1 MLLRAQEGNSS
12 DPLLEMLSSL
22 GKSQDDDSSAKNS
35 DDSAALLKE
44 LLVYLLTKR
53 IRRAP
58 DHSTVQKG
66 VRLRGYTPF
75 CTWGV

>member
-44 LLVYLLTKR
+44 LLEKYLNQ
-53 IRRAP
+53 
-58 DHSTVQKG
+58 STLSANETNQAS
-66 VRLRGYTPF
+66 T
-75 CTWGV
+75 

>member
-35 DDSAALLKE
+35 DDSAVLLKD
-44 LLVYLLTKR
+44 LLEKYLNQSTSSANETN
-53 IRRAP
+53 RA
-58 DHSTVQKG
+58 ST
-66 VRLRGYTPF
+66 
-75 CTWGV
+75 